1 MIENLA
7 QLLEEMYQEQIFKR
21 KIALK
26 MLHAQSNPH
35 FLYNTLD
42 SISWMVET
50 GRRDQAVE
58 LLESLS
64 TIFRVTLS
72 GGRDVLKSG
81 RSRSC
86 RELPAGPTDPLPR

>member
-1 MIENLA
+1 
-7 QLLEEMYQEQIFKR
+7 MYQEQIFKR

-26 MLHAQSNPH
+26 MLHAQINPH

-72 GGRDVLKSG
+72 GGRDMIKIG
-81 RSRSC
+81 EEAGSC
-86 RELPAGPTDPLPR
+86 RELPAGATDPLPRQVRLRDQC